1 MKELNRFRQFL
12 NENTI
17 PGTSIVQAFEEYIKD
32 LEVMANDAGW
42 SPQESLP
49 MWNDAIAS
57 VKDEFEASNVA
68 NTSFDTNGAYDMV
81 RYFVDTID
89 QANTDE
95 EALGNADNAV
105 EYIYK
110 DLIK

>member
-32 LEVMANDAGW
+32 LEAMANDAGW
-42 SPQESLP
+42 NVQELP
-49 MWNDAIAS
+49 MWDDAVAS
-57 VKDEFEASNVA
+57 VRDEFEASNVA

-81 RYFVDTID
+81 RYFVDTINTI
-89 QANTDE
+89 NTDE
-95 EALGNADNAV
+95 KALGDADLDV
-105 EYIYK
+105 EHIYK